1 MERPFTFLKSMEI
14 EGAGGWGVGPASAN
28 CRVFAQTLTQVSGS
42 GQRFRYDRGNP
53 DQGDDSDVAMN
64 GVAGDGGVGVATV
77 IIP

>member
-1 MERPFTFLKSMEI
+1 M
-14 EGAGGWGVGPASAN
+14 
-28 CRVFAQTLTQVSGS
+28 FAQTLTQVSGS
-42 GQRFRYDRGNP
+42 GQRFRYDTGNP